1 MLFREEKIRMP
12 IRIAQFLLLP
22 LLIALYPGLP
32 GDEAPFGSPAL
43 PSGALDL
50 RLPLKDGSVR
60 WAVIGDNGT
69 GEGPELDIARQMQ
82 HYWTKVRFDFVTM
95 NGDNIYGG
103 HSPHDFRVKF
113 EEPYKALL
121 DEGVKFYAS
130 LGNHDDPQIEINYK
144 PYNMNG
150 NHYYTFSKKNIDFF
164 VLDSNYMTPQQ
175 LSWLEDKLKGS
186 NAKWKIA
193 YFHHPLYTCAKFHG
207 PDVDLRNQLM
217 PLFTKYGVNVVWSG
231 HEHVYERI
239 KPQQGI
245 YFFLEGDSGQ
255 LRYHNIRSACD
266 IDQVGFDT
274 DRTFMLVEVD
284 GDQLYFQAISR
295 SGATI
300 DSGQLTLQNSKQK

>member
-1 MLFREEKIRMP
+1 MP
-12 IRIAQFLLLP
+12 IRFAQILLLP

-32 GDEAPFGSPAL
+32 GDETPPKTAPLSD
-43 PSGALDL
+43 GAPDV

-69 GEGPELDIARQMQ
+69 GQGPEMDVAKQMQ
-82 HYWTKVRFDFVTM
+82 HYWTKVKFDFVTM
-95 NGDNIYGG
+95 DGDNIYGG

-113 EEPYKALL
+113 EQPYKALL

-150 NHYYTFSKKNIDFF
+150 THYYTFSRKNVDFF

-175 LSWLEDKLKGS
+175 LSWFEDKLKGS
-186 NAKWKIA
+186 SAKWKIA

-245 YFFLEGDSGQ
+245 HFFLEGNSGE
-255 LRYHNIRSACD
+255 LRFHNIRGRCD

-274 DRTFMLVEVD
+274 DRTFMLVELD
-284 GDQLYFQAISR
+284 GDQLYFQTIAR
-295 SGATI
+295 SGATV
-300 DSGQLTLQNSKQK
+300 DSGQLSLQKSKHN

>member
-1 MLFREEKIRMP
+1 MKKKTSMP
-12 IRIAQFLLLP
+12 IRFAQFLFVP
-22 LLIALYPGLP
+22 LLIAFYPGLP
-32 GDEAPFGSPAL
+32 GDETPPKTPPLSQGAP
-43 PSGALDL
+43 DV

-82 HYWTKVRFDFVTM
+82 HYWTKVKFDFVTM
-95 NGDNIYGG
+95 DGDNIYGG
-103 HSPHDFRVKF
+103 HTAHDFRVKF
-113 EEPYKALL
+113 EEPYKPLL

-150 NHYYTFSKKNIDFF
+150 NHYYTFNRKNIDFF

-175 LSWLEDKLKGS
+175 LSWVEEKLKGS
-186 NAKWKIA
+186 SAKWKIA

-245 YFFLEGDSGQ
+245 YFFLDGNSGQ
-255 LRYHNIRSACD
+255 LRYHNLRAACD
-266 IDQVGFDT
+266 IDQIGFDT

-284 GDQLYFQAISR
+284 GDQLYFQTITR

-300 DSGQLTLQNSKQK
+300 DSGQLTLQTSKK

>member
-1 MLFREEKIRMP
+1 VKKKTHMP
-12 IRIAQFLLLP
+12 IRFTQFLLLP

-32 GDEAPFGSPAL
+32 GDETPPKAPPL
-43 PSGALDL
+43 PSGTPDI
-50 RLPLKDGSVR
+50 RLPLKAGSVR

-69 GEGPELDIARQMQ
+69 GGEPEFDVAQQMHQ
-82 HYWTKVRFDFVTM
+82 YWTKVKFDFVTM
-95 NGDNIYGG
+95 DGDNIYGG

-113 EEPYKALL
+113 EKPYKALL

-144 PYNMNG
+144 PYNLNG
-150 NHYYTFSKKNIDFF
+150 EHYYAFSKKNVDFF
-164 VLDSNYMTPQQ
+164 VLDSNYMTPQK
-175 LSWLEDKLKGS
+175 LSWLEGKLKGS

-245 YFFLEGDSGQ
+245 YFFLEGNSGE

-266 IDQVGFDT
+266 LDQVGFDT

-284 GDQLYFQAISR
+284 GDQLYFQTIAR
-295 SGATI
+295 SGATV

>member
-32 GDEAPFGSPAL
+32 GDEAPLGSPAL

-82 HYWTKVRFDFVTM
+82 HYWTKVKFDFVTM

-150 NHYYTFSKKNIDFF
+150 NHFYTFSKKNIDFF

-239 KPQQGI
+239 KPQQDI

>member
-12 IRIAQFLLLP
+12 IRIAQFLLFP

-32 GDEAPFGSPAL
+32 GDEAPLGSPAL

-82 HYWTKVRFDFVTM
+82 HYWTKVKFDFVTM

-239 KPQQGI
+239 KPQQDI

>member
-32 GDEAPFGSPAL
+32 GDEAPLGSPAL

-239 KPQQGI
+239 KPQQDI

>member
-1 MLFREEKIRMP
+1 MP
-12 IRIAQFLLLP
+12 IRFAQFLFVP
-22 LLIALYPGLP
+22 LLIAFYPGLP
-32 GDEAPFGSPAL
+32 GDETPPKTPPLSQGAP
-43 PSGALDL
+43 DV

-82 HYWTKVRFDFVTM
+82 HYWTKVKFDFVTM

>member
-1 MLFREEKIRMP
+1 MP
-12 IRIAQFLLLP
+12 IRFAQILLLP
-22 LLIALYPGLP
+22 LLIAFYPGLP
-32 GDEAPFGSPAL
+32 GDETPPTTPPL
-43 PSGALDL
+43 PSGAPDV

-60 WAVIGDNGT
+60 WAIIGDNGT
-69 GEGPELDIARQMQ
+69 GEGPELEIAKQMQ
-82 HYWTKVRFDFVTM
+82 NYWTKVKFDFVTM
-95 NGDNIYGG
+95 DGDNIYGG

-113 EEPYKALL
+113 EEPYKVLL
-121 DEGVKFYAS
+121 NEGVKFYAS
-130 LGNHDDPQIEINYK
+130 LGNHDDAQIEINYK
-144 PYNMNG
+144 PYNMGG

-164 VLDSNYMTPQQ
+164 VLDSNYMAPQQ

-186 NAKWKIA
+186 SAKWKIA

-207 PDVDLRNQLM
+207 PDLDLRNQLM

-245 YFFLEGDSGQ
+245 YFFLDGNSGQ
-255 LRYHNIRSACD
+255 LRYHNLREACD

-284 GDQLYFQAISR
+284 GDQLYFQTIAR
-295 SGATI
+295 SGTTI
-300 DSGQLTLQNSKQK
+300 DSGQLKLQSSKQK

>member
-1 MLFREEKIRMP
+1 MP
-12 IRIAQFLLLP
+12 IRLAQFLVLP
-22 LLIALYPGLP
+22 LLIAFYPGLP
-32 GDEAPFGSPAL
+32 GDEAPPKAAPLSEGVP
-43 PSGALDL
+43 DV

-69 GEGPELDIARQMQ
+69 GEEAENDVARQMQ
-82 HYWTKVRFDFVTM
+82 HYWTKVKFDFVTM
-95 NGDNIYGG
+95 DGDNIYGG

-150 NHYYTFSKKNIDFF
+150 NHYYTFNRKNIDFF

-175 LSWLEDKLKGS
+175 LSWLENKLKGS
-186 NAKWKIA
+186 SAKWKIA
-193 YFHHPLYTCAKFHG
+193 FFHHPLYTCAKFHG

-239 KPQQGI
+239 KPQQDI
-245 YFFLEGDSGQ
+245 YFFLEGNSGQ

-266 IDQVGFDT
+266 LDQIGFDT

-284 GDQLYFQAISR
+284 GDQLYFQTIAR

>member
-1 MLFREEKIRMP
+1 VKKKTHMP
-12 IRIAQFLLLP
+12 IRFAQILLLP
-22 LLIALYPGLP
+22 LLIAFYPGLP
-32 GDEAPFGSPAL
+32 GDETPPTTPPL
-43 PSGALDL
+43 PSGAPDV

-60 WAVIGDNGT
+60 WAIIGDNGT
-69 GEGPELDIARQMQ
+69 GEGPELEIAKQMQ
-82 HYWTKVRFDFVTM
+82 NYWTKVKFDFVTM
-95 NGDNIYGG
+95 DGDNIYGG

-113 EEPYKALL
+113 EEPYKVLL
-121 DEGVKFYAS
+121 NEGVKFYAS
-130 LGNHDDPQIEINYK
+130 LGNHDDAQIEINYK
-144 PYNMNG
+144 PYNMGG

-164 VLDSNYMTPQQ
+164 VLDSNYMAPQQ

-186 NAKWKIA
+186 SAKWKIA

-207 PDVDLRNQLM
+207 PDLDLRNQLM

-245 YFFLEGDSGQ
+245 YFFLDGNSGQ
-255 LRYHNIRSACD
+255 LRYHNLREACD

-284 GDQLYFQAISR
+284 GDQLYFQTIAR
-295 SGATI
+295 SGTTI
-300 DSGQLTLQNSKQK
+300 DSGQLKLQSSKQK